1 MYVLSAKYR
10 TFEIVGLTETIVV
23 NIFVLVFTGTAEE
36 GSKRGLK
43 KVGILN
49 YLQLFRV
56 IVLFLI

>member
-1 MYVLSAKYR
+1 M
-10 TFEIVGLTETIVV
+10 GLIGTIVV
-23 NIFVLVFTGTAEE
+23 NIFVLDFTGTAEE

-56 IVLFLI
+56 IVLFLL